1 MKMNARTIL
10 LAISLACLIGLGSY
24 IVYQNFFG
32 PLSPPPTGSGNHNTA
47 ATIDLHGSDAA
58 CERQ

>member
-10 LAISLACLIGLGSY
+10 LAISLACLIGLGTY

-32 PLSPPPTGSGNHNTA
+32 PPSPPPTGSGNHSVGG
-47 ATIDLHGSDAA
+47 DY
-58 CERQ
+58 